1 MSLSETV
8 KQSASASAGR
18 RLTSQAQSL
27 DELRLLSTETLKQL
41 QGLRQL
47 PESVAGQLEPIVA
60 TLDAVS
66 RKTAANMKQ
75 IEAARA
81 EAVGQVKATRKL
93 LDKAREELA
102 KQQEAT
108 DAAIK
113 KLEEARSEKN
123 GLLWLVLLVSVVS
136 LVMNSM

>member
-1 MSLSETV
+1 
-8 KQSASASAGR
+8 
-18 RLTSQAQSL
+18 
-27 DELRLLSTETLKQL
+27 
-41 QGLRQL
+41 
-47 PESVAGQLEPIVA
+47 
-60 TLDAVS
+60 
-66 RKTAANMKQ
+66 MKQ